1 MKMFGLIP
9 KPLRKI
15 FKEVTHYAC
24 NSPKT
29 QSFVLLFS
37 GTLMLVSRFLA
48 QPRLWGKVSENRAH
62 LPSAAEICYNVAQ
75 GE

>member
-24 NSPKT
+24 NSPPKT
-29 QSFVLLFS
+29 
-37 GTLMLVSRFLA
+37 VSAGIYL
-48 QPRLWGKVSENRAH
+48 QTEGVKW
-62 LPSAAEICYNVAQ
+62 
-75 GE
+75 